1 MLHLMHSSLLLQVC
15 TINCKNLPLLK
26 IGLYHLHA
34 GKVLMVFDDV
44 VVCGI
49 VSKKAKNIQYSA
61 VTGVVMHIKMQVKI
75 AKKNTNF

>member
-1 MLHLMHSSLLLQVC
+1 
-15 TINCKNLPLLK
+15 
-26 IGLYHLHA
+26 
-34 GKVLMVFDDV
+34 MVFDDV